1 MIGMVALSV
10 NKQKKIDYLFSK
22 YGQKRV
28 MDTLFWFY
36 YNEIHYLTFKDMMD

>member
-10 NKQKKIDYLFSK
+10 NKQKIDYLFSK

-28 MDTLFWFY
+28 MDMIFNFY
-36 YNEIHYLTFKDMMD
+36 FEDLHYQAFKDYMS